1 MSSLLDKINSP
12 QDLKALRIDDLY
24 KLSEEIRS
32 FIIRTVAD
40 TGGHLA
46 SNLGV
51 VELTI
56 ALHYHLNSPEDKI
69 IWDVGHQSYTHKIL
83 TGRKDKFY
91 TIRQYKGLSG
101 FPKRKESIHDIIE
114 TGHSSTSISTGL
126 GLALARDLNKRKER
140 IYSVIGDGSLTA
152 GMAFEAL
159 NHAGSLGT
167 DLKVILNDN
176 GMSIDQNVGALS
188 RYISNIR
195 TAPRIHKI
203 KEDLEFIISK
213 IPKIGPTVSKS
224 VERVK
229 DGFKYIFLSGI
240 LFEEMGFTY
249 IGPLDGH
256 NINELLVNFKNADN
270 IEGPVLIHITTVKG
284 KGYKPAEKHPVKYH
298 GVNPFI
304 IGNGEQKKENKR
316 AEYSQ
321 IFGETMLKIAE
332 EDDRVLGITAAM
344 PEGTGLSI
352 FRDKYPERY
361 IDVGIAEQHALSL
374 ASGLAAGGK
383 KPVVAIYSS
392 FLQRAYDQL
401 IHDICIPE
409 FPVTIAVDRSGIVG
423 SDGETHQGIY
433 DNSFLRI
440 VPGLIIMAPRD
451 ENQLQHMLYTAVN
464 CGKPAVIKY
473 PRGEIIGIEMDQGL
487 KELQIG
493 KGELLLEGEDLLI
506 IAVGSTVYPALEAA
520 EMLERHGIRAGVID
534 ACFIKPLDGDLL
546 LDNIKQY
553 RKVLIVEENVL
564 NGGFGSAVM
573 ELLNEN
579 QVYDVEIKR
588 SGLPDIFLEHGP
600 QELFRKLYKLD
611 STGIYETALEFVS
624 EGLEVYNYGR

>member
-1 MSSLLDKINSP
+1 M
-12 QDLKALRIDDLY
+12 
-24 KLSEEIRS
+24 
-32 FIIRTVAD
+32 
-40 TGGHLA
+40 
-46 SNLGV
+46 
-51 VELTI
+51 
-56 ALHYHLNSPEDKI
+56 NSPEDKI

-188 RYISNIR
+188 RYLSNIR

-493 KGELLLEGEDLLI
+493 KGNCCWREKISLSLLWVQLFTRPWKQQRCWKDM
-506 IAVGSTVYPALEAA
+506 VYA
-520 EMLERHGIRAGVID
+520 
-534 ACFIKPLDGDLL
+534 
-546 LDNIKQY
+546 
-553 RKVLIVEENVL
+553 
-564 NGGFGSAVM
+564 
-573 ELLNEN
+573 
-579 QVYDVEIKR
+579 
-588 SGLPDIFLEHGP
+588 
-600 QELFRKLYKLD
+600 QE
-611 STGIYETALEFVS
+611 
-624 EGLEVYNYGR
+624 

>member
-188 RYISNIR
+188 RYLSNIR